1 MLTCAHCSPM
11 IPLTPTLQVLSK
23 PSFDAAA
30 ERAWQVLLDVGFVRA
45 CRHHWLPVRQWRWRV
60 APSAAT
66 TNPSSAVHMKC
77 VRWACSALEK
87 NCVDS
92 SYKLGYTGYI
102 LFILIK
108 LLHPGRIAGCLYI
121 HARYK
126 LTNILIERLVLSFLI
141 CFYPNTPTS
150 FSTSISMSRC

>member
-1 MLTCAHCSPM
+1 MNVALWFGSLPISSLPLPLSRSPAASLVGSHLPPSFVLTCAHFSPM
-11 IPLTPTLQVLSK
+11 IPLTPTLHVQVLSK

-77 VRWACSALEK
+77 VRRACSALGK
-87 NCVDS
+87 NCIDS
-92 SYKLGYTGYI
+92 SYKLGYT
-102 LFILIK
+102 K
-108 LLHPGRIAGCLYI
+108 RD
-121 HARYK
+121 
-126 LTNILIERLVLSFLI
+126 SD
-141 CFYPNTPTS
+141 
-150 FSTSISMSRC
+150 